1 MGEVIIPLCS
11 ELPAT
16 MVDDQKWMYDGWRK
30 NGAHLREW
38 VDKTNKFIEHAFSL
52 LNNGMARCP
61 CNMCRNG
68 LSHDKKMV
76 SINICRFG
84 YMPGY
89 EVWVHLGEQV
99 AENEPVAE
107 DAMTDEDRMDKM
119 LNAICPEFKADFED
133 LLLQR
138 FKSFLSS
145 LKLQKWQ
152 CTSTRQCMFFLL

>member
-68 LSHDKKMV
+68 LPTT
-76 SINICRFG
+76 R
-84 YMPGY
+84 
-89 EVWVHLGEQV
+89 
-99 AENEPVAE
+99 
-107 DAMTDEDRMDKM
+107 
-119 LNAICPEFKADFED
+119 
-133 LLLQR
+133 
-138 FKSFLSS
+138 
-145 LKLQKWQ
+145 KWFQ
-152 CTSTRQCMFFLL
+152 